1 MKILVAY
8 DGSECSDAA
17 IVNLRRAGL
26 PTVAEV
32 LILSVAEIS
41 TQIVAVPYGAPVA
54 GTGMFFPESLESE
67 TSSDHQLRE
76 AQAFA
81 AQAVDRLQT
90 DFPGWRINT
99 EAWVDA
105 AGSAII
111 RKAHAWKPDLI
122 VVGSHGSS
130 GFSRIVLGSVSEKV
144 LHHVTGSVRISRH
157 RLHPQERSVRLLIG
171 IDGSTGAKAAL
182 QAIATRN
189 WPPGTEVRVVGVKDC
204 GSLRANTLTATPEA
218 VPMAMEEKWRSQL
231 STTIHEAVHELTK
244 SGLLAT
250 PQVLAGKP
258 GQVLLAE
265 AEKWA
270 VDCVFVGAR
279 GLNGLER
286 ILLGSVSTVVA
297 SHAHCSVEIVR
308 PQGQ

>member
-1 MKILVAY
+1 MKILIAY

-41 TQIVAVPYGAPVA
+41 AQIAVPYGAPAVA
-54 GTGMFFPESLESE
+54 AGMFFPENLESE
-67 TSSDHQLRE
+67 ASSDHQLRE

-81 AQAVDRLQT
+81 AQAVDRLQM

-122 VVGSHGSS
+122 VVGSHGRS
-130 GFSRIVLGSVSEKV
+130 GFSRLVLGSVSEKV

-171 IDGSTGAKAAL
+171 IDGSTGAMAAL

-189 WPPGTEVRVVGVKDC
+189 WPPGTEVRVVGVMDC
-204 GSLRANTLTATPEA
+204 ESLRANPLTVT
-218 VPMAMEEKWRSQL
+218 
-231 STTIHEAVHELTK
+231 
-244 SGLLAT
+244 
-250 PQVLAGKP
+250 
-258 GQVLLAE
+258 AE
-265 AEKWA
+265 AFPMPIE
-270 VDCVFVGAR
+270 
-279 GLNGLER
+279 
-286 ILLGSVSTVVA
+286 
-297 SHAHCSVEIVR
+297 
-308 PQGQ
+308 